1 LTAVLAAAESLV
13 RKSKA
18 LPVPKRNKDFKER
31 SEFLK
36 KNAESVSSSMGPLQ
50 NLQVFI
56 CSEEDGSPFVELTF
70 FPDDVESGPFLRRD
84 FIAWARQMQTH
95 LGARRYYARYENAS
109 WRLGDTGPQS
119 GVFLVSDDITQN
131 A

>member
-50 NLQVFI
+50 AIV
-56 CSEEDGSPFVELTF
+56 
-70 FPDDVESGPFLRRD
+70 
-84 FIAWARQMQTH
+84 
-95 LGARRYYARYENAS
+95 
-109 WRLGDTGPQS
+109 
-119 GVFLVSDDITQN
+119 LVR
-131 A
+131 